1 MKPLLPLAC
10 LLALA
15 GCSNKA
21 PEPQAT
27 AASKRVATPWDDMKK
42 DEQKAKDVQKLVD
55 DRAKEQQKALDE
67 AEQ

>member
-1 MKPLLPLAC
+1 MKPSLLLAC

-27 AASKRVATPWDDMKK
+27 AAAKRVATPWDDMKK
-42 DEQKAKDVQKLVD
+42 DEQKARDVQKVLD
-55 DRAKEQQKALDE
+55 DRARQQQKALDE

>member
-1 MKPLLPLAC
+1 MKLLLPLAC

-27 AASKRVATPWDDMKK
+27 AAAERVATPWDDLKK
-42 DEQKAKDVQKLVD
+42 DEQKAKDVQKVLD
-55 DRAKEQQKALDE
+55 DQAAAQKKALDD